1 MKLQDA
7 ISEFKTAL
15 LGGSYPSQHILNALQ
30 QYREKMPNEVQ
41 QTVHQMTRSAFPNSG
56 APSLYSQAVYRL
68 RVSRAQRGG

>member
-1 MKLQDA
+1 MNLQDA

-15 LGGSYPSQHILNALQ
+15 LFGSYPAQHVLNALQ

-41 QTVHQMTRSAFPNSG
+41 QAVHQMTRTAFPKSG